1 MKFVALFS
9 HKEFF
14 RFCPPKQSTKIRS
27 CLIVEKLEKIATKKW
42 DSNADDSS
50 FLRGLSYCIQIP
62 SFQLLWGFK
71 YSRCRTKTSVTRHR
85 VAVSPLKRIS
95 RVSSLLRPFY
105 SKALQ
110 SHGGMKSGGIYSSA
124 DTSFA
129 DFCIPLKFIKG
140 LLSSSSSIRSFSCLA
155 DATTIAGG
163 AFVKLSS

>member
-9 HKEFF
+9 HTKNFLL
-14 RFCPPKQSTKIRS
+14 PPKQSTKIRS

-42 DSNADDSS
+42 KTRV
-50 FLRGLSYCIQIP
+50 FLGLSYCIQIP
-62 SFQLLWGFK
+62 SFQLLWVFK

-85 VAVSPLKRIS
+85 VAVSPLSLKRIC
-95 RVSSLLRPFY
+95 RCVSSLLRPFY

>member
-1 MKFVALFS
+1 MFDCWKVG
-9 HKEFF
+9 
-14 RFCPPKQSTKIRS
+14 
-27 CLIVEKLEKIATKKW
+27 KIATKKW
-42 DSNADDSS
+42 KIRV
-50 FLRGLSYCIQIP
+50 FLGLSYCIQIP
-62 SFQLLWGFK
+62 SFQLLWVFK

-95 RVSSLLRPFY
+95 SVSSLLRPFY

-140 LLSSSSSIRSFSCLA
+140 LLFVHSFVL
-155 DATTIAGG
+155 
-163 AFVKLSS
+163 LSSWRYYNCRRSLCQVVVVAFPPPCLHGLLIQRLSAAR

>member
-9 HKEFF
+9 NTKNFF

-42 DSNADDSS
+42 KIRV
-50 FLRGLSYCIQIP
+50 FLGLSYCIQIP
-62 SFQLLWGFK
+62 SFQLLWVFK

-95 RVSSLLRPFY
+95 SVSSLLRPFY

>member
-1 MKFVALFS
+1 MFDCWKVG
-9 HKEFF
+9 KN
-14 RFCPPKQSTKIRS
+14 CN
-27 CLIVEKLEKIATKKW
+27 KKVGLKCRC
-42 DSNADDSS
+42 AS

-62 SFQLLWGFK
+62 SFQLLWVFK

-85 VAVSPLKRIS
+85 VAVSPLSLKRIC
-95 RVSSLLRPFY
+95 RCVSSLLRPFY